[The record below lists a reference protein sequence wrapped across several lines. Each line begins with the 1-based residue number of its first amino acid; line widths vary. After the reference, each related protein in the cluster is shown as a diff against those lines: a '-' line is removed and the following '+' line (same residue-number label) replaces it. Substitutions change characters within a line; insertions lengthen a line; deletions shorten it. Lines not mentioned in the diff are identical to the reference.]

1 MSDSGSDY
9 GSDGSVYNVTKQS
22 YRLGQGAG
30 LTRGQEEWRDLLMKA
45 GAAMALVT
53 FAREAANKR
62 ELDVVRGEYLEI
74 LNMERKWW
82 KVRNKNQEV
91 GFVPYTILRM
101 LIYKDA
107 QDFINEKAA
116 AAPRPRSP
124 SPDTRRSESPRRRS
138 HRSPSPR
145 RYKRSP
151 SPRRQ
156 RRSRS
161 PSPSPTR
168 RRQRSPSP
176 AESVPPPPPPIPAFM
191 ETPTVLRKPS
201 KKRGR
206 SNSVETSYSMADEL

>member
-1 MSDSGSDY
+1 
-9 GSDGSVYNVTKQS
+9 
-22 YRLGQGAG
+22 
-30 LTRGQEEWRDLLMKA
+30 MKA
-45 GAAMALVT
+45 GAAIALVT
-53 FAREAANKR
+53 FAREGANKR
-62 ELDVVRGEYLEI
+62 ELEVVKGEYLEI

-82 KVRNKNQEV
+82 KVRNRNQEV
-91 GFVPYTILRM
+91 GFVPYPILRM

-145 RYKRSP
+145 KHRKSP
-151 SPRRQ
+151 SP
-156 RRSRS
+156 SA
-161 PSPSPTR
+161 SPTR

-206 SNSVETSYSMADEL
+206 SNSVE